1 LLRAFYYPGA
11 KGTILTDILQILEN
25 VPHRHYCEPFG
36 GSAVVLLN
44 KRPAEIETLNDL
56 DGEVVNFFRVLRD
69 RPEELIRAVDLT
81 PYSRQ
86 EYLSA
91 IQQNGEIS
99 DLERAWRFFVRAC
112 QSYGG
117 TGAQKPTRGR
127 WAYSVTGRWTDTG
140 AAKYR
145 RVVENLYAVAKRLQR
160 VQIECD
166 DAVAVIRRYDSPETL
181 FYVDPPYPLE
191 SRVDDRIYALEL
203 TDERHAE
210 LAEVLAGVK
219 GKAALSTYDCPLVR
233 RLYPRDRWEWH
244 SISSRSNISR
254 KRPGR
259 AEVVITNFRFAN
271 SLRKEK
277 TSLVVILLNR
287 SSTRGVPLNAW
298 LL

>member
-1 LLRAFYYPGA
+1 MLRAFYYPGA

-44 KRPAEIETLNDL
+44 KRPAEIEMLNDL

-69 RPEELIRAVDLT
+69 KPEELIRAVDLT

-91 IQQNGEIS
+91 IQQNEEIS
-99 DLERAWRFFVRAC
+99 DLERARRFFVRAC

-166 DAVAVIRRYDSPETL
+166 DALNVIKRYGSPETL

-191 SRVDDRIYALEL
+191 SRVDKCIYALEL
-203 TDERHAE
+203 TDERHEE
-210 LAEVLAGVK
+210 LAETLAGVK
-219 GKAALSTYDCPLVR
+219 GKVGLTP
-233 RLYPRDRWEWH
+233 
-244 SISSRSNISR
+244 
-254 KRPGR
+254 
-259 AEVVITNFRFAN
+259 
-271 SLRKEK
+271 
-277 TSLVVILLNR
+277 
-287 SSTRGVPLNAW
+287 
-298 LL
+298 